1 VSSAEACV
9 ILQHHDSQ
17 LLRVNRRRLLG
28 LTIAL
33 ISCVCA
39 HAQELSVES
48 QGLQASPAEVVTLI
62 SENQEIYEKSEF
74 SRCTLVEK
82 PFVADKL
89 WVVTVKGCPI
99 GNNAGPI
106 WILLR
111 EDRRTRI
118 IHEQNYFS
126 VEVVNGSSHGLPN
139 LIWTSSTAAFYVGG
153 LLQYDGQYYISS
165 RTRIVDLND
174 LTACR
179 ANQDICKQQ

>member
-1 VSSAEACV
+1 MRS
-9 ILQHHDSQ
+9 
-17 LLRVNRRRLLG
+17 LG

-33 ISCVCA
+33 ISCGFA

-48 QGLQASPAEVVTLI
+48 QGLRASPAEVVTLI
-62 SENQEIYEKSEF
+62 SANQAIYEQSEF
-74 SRCTLVEK
+74 SHCTLVEK

-111 EDRRTRI
+111 EDGGTRI
-118 IHEQNYFS
+118 VHEQNYFS
-126 VEVVNGSSHGLPN
+126 VEVANGSKHGLPN

-153 LLQYDGQYYISS
+153 MLQYDGQYYISS

-174 LTACR
+174 LAACR
-179 ANQDICKQQ
+179 ANQDICKRQ